1 MSLFLTERIC
11 DRQKPSTPV
20 PAFLAALAALM
31 CYTYH
36 GQEALLRS
44 TARSPEKMEPQR
56 SQLRLSAIAC
66 CEDIMCSQKGQE
78 LTTT

>member
-1 MSLFLTERIC
+1 MSLFLMEGIC
-11 DRQKPSTPV
+11 DRQKLSTPV
-20 PAFLAALAALM
+20 PAFLAALM
-31 CYTYH
+31 CYMYH

-44 TARSPEKMEPQR
+44 TARSTEKMEPQR